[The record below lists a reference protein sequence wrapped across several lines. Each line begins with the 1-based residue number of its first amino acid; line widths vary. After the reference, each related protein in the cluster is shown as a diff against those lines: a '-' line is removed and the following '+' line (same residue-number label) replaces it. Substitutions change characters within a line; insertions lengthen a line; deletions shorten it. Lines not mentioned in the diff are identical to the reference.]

1 MTDHYFED
9 FAVGQVFGS
18 SRVRVEADR
27 IVTFAAEFDPQP
39 FHLDPAAASG
49 TFFHGLVASGW
60 YTAAVTMRLLV
71 NSELRPSGG
80 IIGLGF
86 EELRWPRP
94 VRPGDE
100 LHLHTEVLE
109 ARPSRSRPEH
119 GLVKLRIATLDRAD
133 EAVQVLVGTLLVG
146 RRARDPDNSLASP
159 TSQRPLE

>member
-1 MTDHYFED
+1 MIEHYFED
-9 FAVGQVFGS
+9 FTVGQVFGS
-18 SRVRVEADR
+18 SGVRVDAVR
-27 IVTFAAEFDPQP
+27 IAAFAAEFDPQP

-49 TFFHGLVASGW
+49 TFFQGLVASGW

-71 NSELRPSGG
+71 NSELKPAGG

-109 ARPSRSRPEH
+109 MRPSRSRPEH
-119 GLVKLRIATLDRAD
+119 GLVKLRITTLNHAD
-133 EAVQVLVGTLLVG
+133 EAVQVLMGTLLVG
-146 RRARDPDNSLASP
+146 RRAS
-159 TSQRPLE
+159 RP